1 MALGNLR
8 SWNHPDFSM
17 NLKLFTGSR
26 EGVLGK
32 PFLVRVGGGGRQIV
46 CSCCCQ
52 KRLNLLL
59 DMNSS

>member
-32 PFLVRVGGGGRQIV
+32 PFLVRVGGGGVGR
-46 CSCCCQ
+46 
-52 KRLNLLL
+52 
-59 DMNSS
+59 